1 MLNSVYVN
9 ISNSNILNEKL
20 NMSQMG
26 QRPATIQP
34 TEFNESRN
42 QYKYKKRK
50 NTNIKSNTKT
60 KTYGSWENSAKCF
73 IGIVFVKVTNT

>member
-1 MLNSVYVN
+1 
-9 ISNSNILNEKL
+9 
-20 NMSQMG
+20 MSQMG

-42 QYKYKKRK
+42 QYKYKK
-50 NTNIKSNTKT
+50 NTNIKSNTKS
-60 KTYGSWENSAKCF
+60 KTYGSWDNSAKCL